1 MQVKEVPL
9 AEVRLDG
16 GTQPRQQIDLSVVAD
31 YAADMDA
38 GADFPPGEAV
48 FDGTY
53 HWLFD
58 GFHRLHAERR
68 RESTTVRLNVR
79 PGTVEDAR
87 WLALGANK
95 AHGLRRTNEDKRQ
108 AVEVALRMRPQES
121 NRAIAGHC
129 GVTHPFVGGI
139 RAEVTGNRFQSA
151 APEPLSNL
159 DNRGAGPTERIVQ
172 SPERTGRDGRTI
184 NTANIGKRKE
194 PPRPDPGEPP
204 PPSLLFPAEAE
215 EAAEAEE
222 PDEEVGE
229 AVADAL
235 EEPQPPP
242 TPQGR
247 PAATAPAHPYSDSL
261 IAWLRDVFKQT
272 YEYRMTQGGIGRMLA
287 QRQKWDWHD
296 VRAYILPQLG
306 DLEKLAHDFREEIAR
321 AAQQG

>member
-129 GVTHPFVGGI
+129 GVSLDLVNRL
-139 RAEVTGNRFQSA
+139 RAELEV
-151 APEPLSNL
+151 
-159 DNRGAGPTERIVQ
+159 TERIVQ

-242 TPQGR
+242 APQGR